1 MGAFALN
8 SAEGRRACGV
18 QVNALSHIRKARLG
32 RLDPVFKKQGKVQG
46 RTYHVLPPEVV
57 AVHEAKSRAAITKRL
72 AAQGTLARTHRPCT
86 HKCHMRRCMRKGLK
100 QIMSNSRLSLFI

>member
-1 MGAFALN
+1 M
-8 SAEGRRACGV
+8 

-32 RLDPVFKKQGKVQG
+32 RLDPIFKKQGKVQG

-72 AAQGTLARTHRPCT
+72 AAQGTHAMHAGMHTHVSCVI
-86 HKCHMRRCMRKGLK
+86 C
-100 QIMSNSRLSLFI
+100 